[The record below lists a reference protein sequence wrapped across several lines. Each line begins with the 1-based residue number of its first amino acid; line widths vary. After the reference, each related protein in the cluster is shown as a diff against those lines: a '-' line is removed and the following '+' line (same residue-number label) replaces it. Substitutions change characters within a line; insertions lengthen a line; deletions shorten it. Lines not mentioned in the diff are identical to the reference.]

1 MQRHGIYEYVSEKYD
16 NLGPL
21 IFEGLLKLVPYRT
34 LKGKHF
40 KNLPTTVSGICG
52 VSDLGIRD

>member
-1 MQRHGIYEYVSEKYD
+1 MSEKYD